1 MRRLIRSKEPGP
13 TVSAG
18 GKSSAPAGA
27 ETPQRLRCLPAKR
40 ASAASA
46 AVLPQG
52 AALCGDRGGLIKRG
66 PRKTCF
72 AGKSSTFHR
81 RKVDRKAAGGPLYQG
96 RNAPRN
102 PPFAC
107 TEDIFCCTPI
117 PCPPSKKKRVYG
129 RNMVSFPDANCAGGP
144 VSLDR
149 LGRRT
154 QRLPAALRRSRGAG
168 QIARGPLCGAAM
180 AFPQKR
186 PRSNG
191 EVANECEP
199 EGL

>member
-1 MRRLIRSKEPGP
+1 MRRLIRLKEP
-13 TVSAG
+13 
-18 GKSSAPAGA
+18 
-27 ETPQRLRCLPAKR
+27 
-40 ASAASA
+40 
-46 AVLPQG
+46 
-52 AALCGDRGGLIKRG
+52 G

-102 PPFAC
+102 PRSPVLRKSSPALQPRVCRGASLFLRGSSV
-107 TEDIFCCTPI
+107 PR
-117 PCPPSKKKRVYG
+117 PSSKKKRVYG

-149 LGRRT
+149 LGRRKN
-154 QRLPAALRRSRGAG
+154 RLPAALRRSRGAG